1 MFLHSKE
8 NRFLLDILRLGH
20 GLSTL
25 RKDYPDLL
33 AETLSR
39 SSETL
44 ALAKSEW
51 TAFVNEFYIGSGLQ
65 VPEYP
70 QYVEI
75 QEALGLYGRSQ
86 FERIL
91 RRLKRNGLKRWN
103 VFVDKIWPKVWR
115 IWKKSREE

>member
-8 NRFLLDILRLGH
+8 NRFLFDILRLGH
-20 GLSTL
+20 GFPRL
-25 RKDYPDLL
+25 RKDYPELL
-33 AETLSR
+33 AEILYR

-44 ALAKSEW
+44 PLAESEW
-51 TAFVNEFYIGSGLQ
+51 TTFADEFYITLGLE

-70 QYVEI
+70 QYLEI

-103 VFVDKIWPKVWR
+103 VFVDKIWPKIR
-115 IWKKSREE
+115 KKSREE